1 MKSLKRKFSLQY
13 GGKVLSYL
21 NEACFPVYILHQTV
35 MVVIAYYLLNYT
47 LPTYLSIL
55 IIMGS
60 SVIITFGLYEIV
72 RRIKIMRFLIG
83 IK

>member
-1 MKSLKRKFSLQY
+1 MKSLKRKFGLKY
-13 GGKVLSYL
+13 GGKILSYL
-21 NEACFPVYILHQTV
+21 NKACFPVYILHQTV
-35 MVVIAYYLLNYT
+35 KVVIAYYLFNYT

-60 SVIITFGLYEIV
+60 SVIITFGLYKIV